1 MTGVASAAAAA
12 VDRREA
18 RRRRLL
24 EAALDLFAELGF
36 HDTSVD
42 EIVAQAR
49 TSKSAF
55 YEHFE
60 SKEDCFRVLLDQ
72 EGGALVAAVQA
83 AAVEGGDHRER
94 MRLGIAAFVNT
105 CARRSRVAR
114 LLLVESVGISPSIE
128 EVRHRLHAD
137 FAGITESEMRYA
149 QEHGDTALSGV
160 DPAIYGRA
168 VVGAVNEATSW
179 FLETGAVGDP
189 QELAEQL
196 YRTFAV

>member
-1 MTGVASAAAAA
+1 LTPVANPAAA

-18 RRRRLL
+18 RRQRLL

-42 EIVAQAR
+42 EVVAHAR

-72 EGGALVAAVQA
+72 EGGALIAAVHA
-83 AAVEGGDHRER
+83 AAAGGSDHRQR
-94 MRLGIAAFVNT
+94 VRLGITAFVHA
-105 CARRSRVAR
+105 CATRSRVAR
-114 LLLVESVGISPSIE
+114 LLLVESVGLSPTIE

-137 FAGITESEMRYA
+137 FAKMSQSEVRYA
-149 QEHGDTALSGV
+149 QEHGDRALAGI
-160 DPAIYGRA
+160 DPAVYGRA
-168 VVGAVNEATSW
+168 IVGAVNEATSW
-179 FLETGAVGDP
+179 FLETGAGGDP

-196 YRTFAV
+196 CRAFAV